1 MDVGIKE
8 AVKTLSFIYSMSV
21 TWPDAL
27 VCAWSLQLS
36 LSQLACI
43 VQFFYFFFIIS
54 NAALMDSWLTCF
66 LLFLDKEMQEF
77 ILTVLW
83 GLYKDYIP
91 FKQRTSWGALFL
103 NSQRKLHLCLFLFL
117 VVFLTVLH
125 FSAGCL
131 STEERVVN
139 GALSYFK
146 RFMLMFVQIG

>member
-1 MDVGIKE
+1 
-8 AVKTLSFIYSMSV
+8 MSV

-27 VCAWSLQLS
+27 VCAWFSYSYPSASWLHC
-36 LSQLACI
+36 AI
-43 VQFFYFFFIIS
+43 FNFFFIIS
-54 NAALMDSWLTCF
+54 NAALMYSWLTGF

-91 FKQRTSWGALFL
+91 FKQRTPWGVLFL
-103 NSQRKLHLCLFLFL
+103 SSQRKLHLCLFLFL

-131 STEERVVN
+131 STEEHVVN
-139 GALSYFK
+139 GALSYFND
-146 RFMLMFVQIG
+146 VCSDWIICSQHGWYVI